1 MQTVSRVH
9 IVLSADVLVDVAHAK
24 HTLGDHFVNLLPDK
38 VLVVMIDF
46 REGNR
51 VFRVLLGEDG
61 TVGVE
66 GAFGRVLVPGG
77 VAKVSDLRLG
87 RGDVHR

>member
-1 MQTVSRVH
+1 MKTVSRVH

-24 HTLGDHFVNLLPDK
+24 HTLSDHFVNLLSDK
-38 VLVVMIDF
+38 VIVLIDF